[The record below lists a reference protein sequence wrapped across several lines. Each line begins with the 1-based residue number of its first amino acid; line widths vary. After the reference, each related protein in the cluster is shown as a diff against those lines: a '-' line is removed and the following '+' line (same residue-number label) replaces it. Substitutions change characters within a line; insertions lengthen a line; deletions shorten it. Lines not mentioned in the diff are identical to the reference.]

1 MLYII
6 YGQYIS
12 ISVSNRPTSKY
23 INTVETYKKTMSA
36 IFSFQTKSGKQRGI
50 LAIYILHSLQKKPKS
65 GYDLLKEITRKTE
78 GTWTPSKGTLYP
90 LLNSLEKDELIQIKK
105 IGQRSKTFYEP
116 TKKGLTQL
124 KNIKKHAQEMEEKIS
139 QFRNML
145 SEIINEEQSEIISLM
160 LQSRKLILQL
170 SQTKKEEI
178 KTLLTKEL
186 NHLKTMATK
195 EEAI

>member
-1 MLYII
+1 
-6 YGQYIS
+6 
-12 ISVSNRPTSKY
+12 
-23 INTVETYKKTMSA
+23 MSA

-65 GYDLLKEITRKTE
+65 GYDLLKEITKKTE

-90 LLNSLEKDELIQIKK
+90 LLNSLEEDGLIQINK
-105 IGQRSKTFYEP
+105 IGQRSKILYEP
-116 TKKGLTQL
+116 TTKGIKQL
-124 KNIKKHAQEMEEKIS
+124 SNIKKHAQEMEEKIS

-160 LQSRKLILQL
+160 LQSRKLILQI

-178 KTLLTKEL
+178 KALLTKEL
-186 NHLKTMATK
+186 KHLKHMS
-195 EEAI
+195 EEEGIT